1 MLFVNP
7 VGINGGYNM
16 QISKDQ
22 FSALPPDEQ
31 LRIMKELIK
40 DFSVE
45 ELQILKTMIDNE
57 RKSRS

>member
-1 MLFVNP
+1 MK
-7 VGINGGYNM
+7 
-16 QISKDQ
+16 ISPDQ
-22 FSALPPDEQ
+22 FSTLPPDEQ

-45 ELQILKTMIDNE
+45 ELKILKEMIDNE

>member
-1 MLFVNP
+1 
-7 VGINGGYNM
+7 M